1 MAFEIKIKNSLSPP
15 TFQRLAP
22 LTMKGDSTGGGGGV
36 GSGSKKI
43 SAEAWTVLITGPQWI
58 HLSLQWNIWT
68 ASFTTSYNR
77 PQYILPQF
85 FSGLLPSRLSL
96 NTPASEMPSLIIY
109 KVSDFTFP
117 SLGTSSFLFSQVAL
131 IISKC
136 FLLFVGLHVYLLH
149 PAPPCSLFC
158 LISNCILDA

>member
-1 MAFEIKIKNSLSPP
+1 MGNGNWKKKKNSVSPP
-15 TFQRLAP
+15 TFQGLAP
-22 LTMKGDSTGGGGGV
+22 LTMKGDSAAGGG
-36 GSGSKKI
+36 SKI
-43 SAEAWTVLITGPQWI
+43 SAEAWIALITGTQWI

-68 ASFTTSYNR
+68 PSFTTFYNR

-85 FSGLLPSRLSL
+85 FSRLFPSRLSL
-96 NTPASEMPSLIIY
+96 NTPTSEMPSLIIY
-109 KVSDFTFP
+109 KVSYFVFP

-136 FLLFVGLHVYLLH
+136 FWLFVGLHVYLLQ

-158 LISNCILDA
+158 LISNCILNA